1 MTPCSGRG
9 GCRLLG
15 LGIGDQVAI
24 AHRSVGD
31 GEFEYAV
38 KDPAPA
44 ARSPSIEA
52 ENELVEVALQVRRLN
67 RALMGAE
74 QPPLGQGRDTMDRG
88 EQFAGV
94 LAPRASRPLTARLMD
109 VAELVD
115 AAVALPTVG
124 DNPSARLD
132 VLGHEGVQ

>member
-38 KDPAPA
+38 KDQAPA

-88 EQFAGV
+88 EQLAGV
-94 LAPRASRPLTARLMD
+94 LAP
-109 VAELVD
+109 
-115 AAVALPTVG
+115 
-124 DNPSARLD
+124 
-132 VLGHEGVQ
+132 